1 VCVEEHSPLPCLSPL
16 SLSLSLSQVSVLLQ
30 PRRTAKP
37 DAAAT
42 LIASHPEKSSSAPR
56 RRREERQVHALSREQ
71 WMHRHPHRCN
81 SRTFVLCELSAAR
94 PVAETPFLNP
104 RRCAASPRRWS
115 RPEPRTMFALAPRGP
130 RLRFVCLAQL
140 AGRLI
145 ILDRLDQSLG
155 ILLEI
160 DRLVAGVDVDRA
172 GAADR

>member
-1 VCVEEHSPLPCLSPL
+1 VLKNTALCPVSAHSLSLFL
-16 SLSLSLSQVSVLLQ
+16 SLSSLSSLRSSAPSAHSQA
-30 PRRTAKP
+30 RRSS
-37 DAAAT
+37 DS
-42 LIASHPEKSSSAPR
+42 SHPEKSSSAPR

-130 RLRFVCLAQL
+130 PAICVFGPAGWTPHNIRSDSQTAITVWIFMPNLPLQARL
-140 AGRLI
+140 
-145 ILDRLDQSLG
+145 S
-155 ILLEI
+155 
-160 DRLVAGVDVDRA
+160 
-172 GAADR
+172 